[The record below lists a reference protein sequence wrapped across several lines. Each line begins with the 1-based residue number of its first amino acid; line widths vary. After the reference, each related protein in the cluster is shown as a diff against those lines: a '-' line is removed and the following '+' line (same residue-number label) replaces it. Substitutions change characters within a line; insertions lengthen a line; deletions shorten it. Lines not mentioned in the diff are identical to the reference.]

1 MRWNGWNEDVKK
13 KMWKNFFLNLPLS
26 DPTTG
31 ESDEEVVDE
40 KSITQREKTTKHMLL
55 YFA

>member
-13 KMWKNFFLNLPLS
+13 DVEEFFLNLPLS

-31 ESDEEVVDE
+31 ESDEEVDE
-40 KSITQREKTTKHMLL
+40 KIITQREKTTKHMLL

>member
-1 MRWNGWNEDVKK
+1 MKKDVVEE
-13 KMWKNFFLNLPLS
+13 FFLNLPLS

-31 ESDEEVVDE
+31 ESEDDEEVVDE
-40 KSITQREKTTKHMLL
+40 KSITQREKRTKHMLL

>member
-1 MRWNGWNEDVKK
+1 MW
-13 KMWKNFFLNLPLS
+13 WKNFFLNLPLS

-31 ESDEEVVDE
+31 ESDDEEVVDE